1 MAPTRQPEAQ
11 AQGAG
16 PLGGIVKLYQF
27 RECHE
32 CGLVRRLLRQANLP
46 FEAVTLPAGDKGIVR
61 AKFKSESVPVLE
73 DGAFV
78 SNDLTAICR
87 HVQGKASQARSFA
100 RPSGKA

>member
-1 MAPTRQPEAQ
+1 M
-11 AQGAG
+11 
-16 PLGGIVKLYQF
+16 KLYQF

-46 FEAVTLPAGDKGIVR
+46 FEAVTLPVGDKAVVR

-78 SNDLTAICR
+78 SNDLLAICR
-87 HVQGKASQARSFA
+87 HVQALANAR
-100 RPSGKA
+100 